1 MKQTL
6 FTLLFITCIGLISCR
21 KTGNDPNITQY
32 DQTQIQNYIN
42 ANGLTGMKRDTS
54 HGDTSGIYYQILSQG
69 STTGRPLD
77 YPDSVAFV
85 LTVKSFDG
93 KYFNT
98 DTINLAHFN
107 GLVGHISFGGPVLGC
122 TKGLQSAIH
131 DIIKYRGTRARLL
144 IPSRVSY
151 GVNGIGTGSSS
162 NTGTRIL
169 GNQCLD
175 YYINVVTSVD
185 KYDDDLINGYIKKN
199 NLTGFTYIGPGN
211 RGRGIYYKVTTP
223 GSGKGDVLTDVSS
236 FTVSAYSGKFLNDF
250 VFDPGPAAGAAA
262 VSFTAGAYVPGV
274 LESLRGQTAGAV
286 VSMFIPSRLAYG
298 RAGSGP
304 DPNTGVVSIG
314 GNTVLYFT
322 GFTLATVTNP

>member
-98 DTINLAHFN
+98 DTINLAHFD
-107 GLVGHISFGGPVLGC
+107 GLLGHVSFGGPVLGC

-151 GVNGIGTGSSS
+151 GVNGVGTGSSS

-175 YYINVVTSVD
+175 YYINVVSSVTA
-185 KYDDDLINGYIKKN
+185 YDDYLIRDYMKRN
-199 NLTGFTYIGPGN
+199 NLTGYTPIDTVNKSN
-211 RGRGIYYKVTTP
+211 RGWGLTYKVITP
-223 GSGKGDVLTDVSS
+223 GTGTDVLGDASSFTANYTGKYLTDVVFGSTATDAGTTGTSNLSS
-236 FTVSAYSGKFLNDF
+236 FTI
-250 VFDPGPAAGAAA
+250 AGI
-262 VSFTAGAYVPGV
+262 VPGV
-274 LESLRGQTAGAV
+274 QEALKGQKAGAV
-286 VSMFIPSRLAYG
+286 VSMLIPSRLGYG
-298 RAGSGP
+298 KAGT
-304 DPNTGVVSIG
+304 TGIG
-314 GNTVLYFT
+314 GNVTLHFDFTIGTVS
-322 GFTLATVTNP
+322 NP